1 MLYWIRSWY
10 YKPKYIISLSQK
22 NVLCFEEHKVGNSYT
37 YISSYIEVEQ
47 SVLLRV
53 PSLIQPGS
61 FKRYVKKLSLRMN
74 VMIEILVAKVVFL
87 P

>member
-53 PSLIQPGS
+53 PSLMQPGS